1 MRTDHSLRNTGY
13 NGDPDAVEPYL
24 EHFDAV
30 LLENHGALTYSDSL
44 LAAYMKMES
53 VEFYAQLL
61 WQTMQVG
68 GPQEFT
74 PEQVEVLYEVRRKM
88 GLPGKHP
95 ANLCPNAKAGKP
107 SCHHCG
113 RKLLSRRCSTGRKF

>member
-1 MRTDHSLRNTGY
+1 MQLSRT
-13 NGDPDAVEPYL
+13 

-68 GPQEFT
+68 GPQEFS
-74 PEQVEVLYEVRRKM
+74 PEQVETLYEVRRKM

-95 ANLCPNAKAGKP
+95 ANLCPNAKQE
-107 SCHHCG
+107 
-113 RKLLSRRCSTGRKF
+113 SRAAIHAAEAARLRRHRQQKGQTLT